1 MIYEDISLPTK
12 RDDRFR
18 VRLYYDIPQL
28 EYALVLYLPID
39 NINDTIPV
47 RIHSA
52 CFTGDVLKSL
62 KCDCC
67 DQLDKSIEY
76 ISKQN
81 KGMIIYLPQEGRG
94 IGLINKIRA
103 YKIQEGG
110 IDTYE
115 ANKILNL
122 PPDNR
127 DYGICLDIIRNFGI
141 RNIELL
147 TNNPDKI
154 KTFNNALDIEGFSYK
169 NIVGERNVYNIK
181 YLNDKSTF
189 FSKL

>member
-110 IDTYE
+110 ADTYE

-127 DYGICLDIIRNFGI
+127 DYGVCLDIIRNFGI

-154 KTFNNALDIEGFSYK
+154 KTFNREHTLEGFSYK
-169 NIVGERNVYNIK
+169 NIVGGRNVYNIK